1 MHDFLTFINLVLGG
15 NMHQD
20 MVFFVEKISES
31 LPPIFTRSV
40 AVSNLGGLLGAKT
53 LANIDNKGKGPTSKI
68 RMGKKVLYERDSF
81 IEWLKQYYKLS

>member
-1 MHDFLTFINLVLGG
+1 MHDLSTFINLVLGG

-20 MVFFVEKISES
+20 MIFFVEKISES

>member
-1 MHDFLTFINLVLGG
+1 
-15 NMHQD
+15 MHQD
-20 MVFFVEKISES
+20 MMFFVERISES

-53 LANIDNKGKGPTSKI
+53 LANIDNRGQGPTSKI
-68 RMGKKVLYERDSF
+68 RMGKKVLYERESF

>member
-20 MVFFVEKISES
+20 MTFFVEKISES

-53 LANIDNKGKGPTSKI
+53 LANIDNKGKGPSSKI

-81 IEWLKQYYKLS
+81 IDWLKQYYKLS